1 MTPRSPATVRPS
13 ALSAAIL
20 VGAAAVS
27 WLGLFLHNLA
37 DLPGQ
42 TLRSPESAYPT
53 LIYVVLVLG
62 WFTPARRVAYWAL
75 LVWCLLNIAGA
86 IITVLP
92 LPFLPFHPE
101 QTLRHYSFHAIYL
114 VTQIPLLAVLI
125 RGLRN
130 QD

>member
-13 ALSAAIL
+13 ALSGAIL

-42 TLRSPESAYPT
+42 TLLSPESAYPT

-86 IITVLP
+86 ISTVLP